1 MIMQLR
7 CVASELSPNKGKCEK
22 NFDVISVIQSQF
34 FVHKLNRANKIIAS
48 FFSD

>member
-34 FVHKLNRANKIIAS
+34 FCTQVKPRKQNHCK
-48 FFSD
+48 FFQ